1 MFKADPGLRVELGFR
16 VFPNLG
22 KVHLGPRLDPV
33 RHTIQVLSPLG
44 PFVGLVYF
52 PDRLCDAT
60 FRPYTALS
68 ALGDCIQLLAGFD
81 LGSVR
86 LSIRFRV

>member
-1 MFKADPGLRVELGFR
+1 VFKTDPDFRVELVFG

-33 RHTIQVLSPLG
+33 RHTVQVLSPLG
-44 PFVGLVYF
+44 PFVSLVYF

-60 FRPYTALS
+60 FRPHAALS
-68 ALGDCIQLLAGFD
+68 ALGDGIQLLAGFD
-81 LGSVR
+81 LGRVR
-86 LSIRFRV
+86 LPNRV